1 MADHEC
7 MTNMANAV
15 EVMNPRSSVGQIER
29 EISGAKPV
37 RGDFIKDVRADD
49 TLDGSVNT
57 IDDGDLVYGRLA
69 LVLVLGIVPQP
80 LFDLASHAAQ
90 GFGTLL

>member
-1 MADHEC
+1 
-7 MTNMANAV
+7 
-15 EVMNPRSSVGQIER
+15 MNPRSSVGQIER

-69 LVLVLGIVPQP
+69 LVVRAGSGPEREDRSLRADRPGRQPVPVE
-80 LFDLASHAAQ
+80 LLM
-90 GFGTLL
+90 GTR